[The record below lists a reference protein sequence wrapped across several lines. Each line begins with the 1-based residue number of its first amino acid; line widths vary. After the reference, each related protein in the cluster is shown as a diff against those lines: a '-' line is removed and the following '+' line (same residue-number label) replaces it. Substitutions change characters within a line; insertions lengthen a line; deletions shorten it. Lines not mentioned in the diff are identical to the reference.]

1 MSAKRPRLSVD
12 SPSWKAELRNRRLSS
27 WTMPAG
33 PGVGLC
39 YPMERHPAP
48 ARLDPP
54 RSVLQE
60 RDPAS
65 CLTFCRASR
74 RMDLLAG
81 EKQTE
86 LECQLLRKA
95 SYPRRGVVE
104 SAHSTQE
111 KEEALV
117 TQLILGSSEEQSGQ
131 PENNLSSIERK

>member
-1 MSAKRPRLSVD
+1 
-12 SPSWKAELRNRRLSS
+12 
-27 WTMPAG
+27 
-33 PGVGLC
+33 
-39 YPMERHPAP
+39 
-48 ARLDPP
+48 
-54 RSVLQE
+54 
-60 RDPAS
+60 
-65 CLTFCRASR
+65 
-74 RMDLLAG
+74 MDLLAG